1 MNQSIKKALFA
12 TTILSLGLSFSVA
25 HASDEAVAPSKK
37 ADAVVATVNGASI
50 MQSSLEGYLQI
61 IKRSPSGAKVKTSEA
76 LDDLIAT
83 ELALQE
89 AKKTDILTRDEI
101 KKKIAD
107 FTRNVVLTTW
117 TKEKVKTFKISDEA
131 IKAEYDETVKKLAS
145 KEFNARHILLKKEE
159 EAIAAIKEITEGADF
174 AKVAKEK
181 STGPSASNGG
191 SLGWFKAQTMVPAF
205 ATAVKAMK
213 KGDVSATPVKT
224 QFGYHVIKLEDSRDA
239 KLPSLATLKPKIE
252 RKLSQKKML
261 AYMDEIKAKA
271 DIKVTLPE
279 VKEPAKKE
287 EADKKEA
294 AVKVEA
300 VKVEAVK
307 IEAVKVEEKTEAVK
321 TEVKTE
327 EKKVQE

>member
-12 TTILSLGLSFSVA
+12 TTILSLGLSFSIV
-25 HASDEAVAPSKK
+25 HATEEAAAASKK
-37 ADAVVATVNGASI
+37 ADVVVATVNGDSI

-61 IKRSPSGAKVKTSEA
+61 IKRSPSGANVKPSEA

-89 AKKTDILTRDEI
+89 AKKTDILSRDKV

-117 TKEKVKTFKISDEA
+117 TKEKVATFKIGDAE

-159 EAIAAIKEITEGADF
+159 EATAVIKEITGGADF

-213 KGDVSATPVKT
+213 KGDVSTTPVKT

-239 KLPSLATLKPKIE
+239 KLPSLATLKVKIE

-279 VKEPAKKE
+279 VKEAAQKDDAAKTEAKE
-287 EADKKEA
+287 STQKDK
-294 AVKVEA
+294 AVKAEPKA
-300 VKVEAVK
+300 
-307 IEAVKVEEKTEAVK
+307 EKTE
-321 TEVKTE
+321 EGKTE
-327 EKKVQE
+327 EKKAQE